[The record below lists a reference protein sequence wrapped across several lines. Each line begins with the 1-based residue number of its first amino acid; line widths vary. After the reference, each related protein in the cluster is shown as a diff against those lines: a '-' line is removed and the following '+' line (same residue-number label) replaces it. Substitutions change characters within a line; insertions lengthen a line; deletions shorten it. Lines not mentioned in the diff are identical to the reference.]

1 MTSAAPAPDGGF
13 EAVTRPTAGMQSVQD
28 SQAVLAAAARRVA
41 RLERDGTPAAT
52 GFLVGP
58 ALLLTAGHAVRLD
71 LGASGAAPVAGLVA
85 VFDHRDGTGL
95 PPAEGGVRVPLVEL
109 LASSPPATDD
119 PEAPGVPRAPDGLDF
134 ALVRLARHPH
144 HADGPADHYRLLREE
159 YAFGSGVLHVFHHSQ
174 RWALD
179 DARTTYDRRT
189 ADGRRVRYGG
199 TNTVEG
205 SSGGPVVT
213 QGGALVALHHGHRG
227 TVNEGV
233 PTRLIA
239 ERVLAGPHAGLL
251 RRTFAPPPARPA
263 SPGVTAIGRAMGALL
278 GPWRADTTVYGP
290 AGEPVRVAT
299 ARAVAEHFRHSEP
312 PVDLVAEAARA
323 MDVRVGDGAVTAAV
337 LTAALIREADARC
350 AAGTAPGEVARG
362 AAAALQRARAA
373 LVRLAR
379 PCAHPGAVARAATAD
394 RRLADAVAEAALLA
408 GPDGVLLCEP
418 GATREIEAP
427 VPRQG
432 LRLPAG
438 HAAPFTA
445 DAPGTD
451 PWTRRTR
458 LVRPYVLLLDEAT
471 GDGET
476 FRRLRGRIGAE
487 GRPLLVLAAAD
498 PADPRAA
505 LLRGLADPA
514 DGPVPTVVRLP
525 GPYGH
530 RLGSLAV
537 LTGATALTEG
547 SGLLPGTAWFDVLGR
562 ADLAVVSGSDTVLV
576 GGGHDPAAVR
586 RWTASARARHALAT
600 SDAERAALDE
610 QLAWLTSR
618 SVTLPVGADTA
629 ADLARRTARAER
641 VARSAQ
647 AALRSGTLPGGGLAL
662 LRARAALPPPPTD
675 PGTDAVRAALGEPH
689 RLLTGTDEPA
699 VEPPSGARDE
709 DAADASHDAADASHD
724 AADVPQDAA
733 EVVLGALDAASAAL
747 AAYLRTV

>member
-1 MTSAAPAPDGGF
+1 MTSAAPAPDGGL

-41 RLERDGTPAAT
+41 RLERDGALVAT

-71 LGASGAAPVAGLVA
+71 LGASGAAPVAGMVA

-109 LASSPPATDD
+109 LDSSPPATDD
-119 PEAPGVPRAPDGLDF
+119 PEAPGVPRVPDGLDF
-134 ALVRLARHPH
+134 ALVRLARHPR
-144 HADGPADHYRLLREE
+144 DTDRPRDHYLLLPEE

-174 RWALD
+174 RRAPD
-179 DARTTYDRRT
+179 HAQTTYDRRT
-189 ADGRRVRYGG
+189 ADGRRVRYRG
-199 TNTVEG
+199 TNTLQG
-205 SSGGPVVT
+205 SSGGPVVSD
-213 QGGALVALHHGHRG
+213 GGALVALHHGHRT

-239 ERVLAGPHAGLL
+239 ERVLAGPHAALL
-251 RRTFAPPPARPA
+251 RGTFAPPPTRPA
-263 SPGVTAIGRAMGALL
+263 STGVTAIGRAMGALL
-278 GPWRADTTVYGP
+278 GPWRAYTTVYGP

-312 PVDLVAEAARA
+312 PVDLVIEAARA

-337 LTAALIREADARC
+337 LAAALIREADARC
-350 AAGTAPGEVARG
+350 AAGAAPGEVARG
-362 AAAALQRARAA
+362 AAAALQRARAGLA
-373 LVRLAR
+373 RLAR

-394 RRLADAVAEAALLA
+394 RRLADAVTEAALLA

-418 GATREIEAP
+418 GATRDTEAP
-427 VPRQG
+427 VQRPG
-432 LRLPAG
+432 VRLPAG
-438 HAAPFTA
+438 HALPFTA

-458 LVRPYVLLLDEAT
+458 LVRPYVLLLGPAT
-471 GDGET
+471 GDGEA
-476 FRRLRGRIGAE
+476 FRRLRGRIGTE
-487 GRPLLVLAAAD
+487 GGSLLVLAAAD
-498 PADPRAA
+498 PADPRGA
-505 LLRGLADPA
+505 LLRGLGDPA
-514 DGPVPTVVRLP
+514 DGPVPTVVRIDAAP
-525 GPYGH
+525 GPHGH
-530 RLGSLAV
+530 RLRSLAL
-537 LTGATALTEG
+537 LTGATALTED

-562 ADLAVVSGSDTVLV
+562 ADLAVVSDADTVLV
-576 GGGHDPAAVR
+576 GGAHDPAARR
-586 RWTASARARHALAT
+586 RWIASARARRALAD

-629 ADLARRTARAER
+629 AELPRRTALAER
-641 VARSAQ
+641 AARSAR

-662 LRARAALPPPPTD
+662 LRARAALPPGPTD

-689 RLLTGTDEPA
+689 RLLTGTAPPA
-699 VEPPSGARDE
+699 VEPPSGAWDE
-709 DAADASHDAADASHD
+709 DAPDAPQDAADG
-724 AADVPQDAA
+724 PEDAA